1 MANPVFHIAWE
12 STDEVSIKDFLKKR
26 PSSNI
31 CIVARHAVMSSN
43 QVSMAI
49 GKAKN
54 NFEQGSNRARELDTE
69 FIRILAGTHNISLAF
84 NRVGLKSSCRKG
96 WLVNL
101 ADDGQNLIEFADSFG
116 LKSAGSEY
124 EVTGENLRKLGI
136 EFSDKVSP
144 DKYQDMLL
152 GHIAGSDLDY

>member
-12 STDEVSIKDFLKKR
+12 STGEVSIKDFLEKR
-26 PSSNI
+26 PSNNI
-31 CIVARHAVMSSN
+31 CILAHHAVMSSN

-49 GKAKN
+49 RKAKN
-54 NFEQGSNRARELDTE
+54 NFEQGLNRARDLDTE

-101 ADDGQNLIEFADSFG
+101 ADDGQNLSEFVDSLG
-116 LKSAGSEY
+116 LKSVVNEY
-124 EVTGENLRKLGI
+124 EVTGENLLKLGI